1 MEITFSALEY
11 LKGANQG
18 NTLAGMALAFGLG
31 DGSIPYVRDTE
42 QEAVTIARKMVEWRD
57 SRWDDREA
65 IIFLNEV
72 DGRDYLVLGNLG
84 PGPAKI
90 TVADAEYRSWL
101 PDASPPSSDLPV
113 SRSPS
118 QRFFLTDEPSDSG
131 SGSGGIGSAERF
143 PAQSRPAQP
152 NVSLAALKGLIAE
165 NKRKLAAGDGS
176 REYSQCLAWTLW
188 HSRTAQTSYSLETG
202 AILSGQPAGTRAV
215 AQQETIDTNLL
226 FYGPDN
232 AAGDYP
238 GHLIWYEGPAAHLVE
253 EEYPGY
259 VVTKRPLP
267 AGEYRV
273 FFMTRPQGMVLC
285 DGYPANIKG
294 KWESAFTVTAPVGT
308 LAESFFDP
316 ATSSAAFVGTTT
328 VGTIS
333 WEADT
338 VTADLTLE
346 IPANAKLDF
355 IALDG
360 TVVLSLAVANAT
372 SAAGVLSWEVTPQP
386 WAGGDQLMLRVH

>member
-1 MEITFSALEY
+1 M
-11 LKGANQG
+11 
-18 NTLAGMALAFGLG
+18 
-31 DGSIPYVRDTE
+31 TE
-42 QEAVTIARKMVEWRD
+42 TEEEAVALARKMLEWRD

-72 DGRDYLVLGNLG
+72 EGRDYLVLGNLG

-101 PDASPPSSDLPV
+101 PDASPPSSDLSP

-131 SGSGGIGSAERF
+131 SGGKGSAGRT

-152 NVSLAALKGLIAE
+152 NVSLVALKGLIAE

-188 HSRTAQTSYSLETG
+188 HNRSAQTKYSLETG
-202 AILSGQPAGTRAV
+202 AISSGQPAGTRAV
-215 AQQETIDTNLL
+215 VQRETIAANLSH
-226 FYGPDN
+226 YGPEDT
-232 AAGDYP
+232 GDYP
-238 GHLIWYEGPAAHLVE
+238 SHLVWYEGPAAHLVE
-253 EEYPGY
+253 DEYPGY
-259 VVTKRPLP
+259 LVTKRPLP

-273 FFMTRPQGMVLC
+273 FFMTRLRGMIIC
-285 DGYPANIKG
+285 DGYPASLRG

-328 VGTIS
+328 AGNIS
-333 WEADT
+333 WEANT
-338 VTADLTLE
+338 VTADLTLDL
-346 IPANAKLDF
+346 AHNATLDF
-355 IALDG
+355 IGLDG
-360 TVVLSLAVANAT
+360 TVTLSLSVANAT